1 MPVHGQSTSHQNAS
15 GPRCAA
21 RRMALLLLSGLS
33 IVTVM
38 PAVAMAQNAPVLR
51 PSLRHSYAG
60 HIIEVSQRF
69 AIPITW
75 IRAVMRKESGGDA
88 RAISAAGAIGLMQVM
103 PDTWADL
110 RARYDLRRDPYDPH
124 DNILA
129 GAAYLR
135 EMWDRYGDVSA
146 MLAAY
151 NAGPARYD
159 EHRATGRPLPAET
172 RAYVASLAPALH
184 GKAPK
189 KTASSVA
196 RLHDWRKAALFV
208 VRGTDDSV
216 VFVAS
221 PHRSHG
227 DVCSLLPAQSD
238 SLAASPPTSLFVA
251 PGGIGGRR

>member
-1 MPVHGQSTSHQNAS
+1 
-15 GPRCAA
+15 
-21 RRMALLLLSGLS
+21 MALLLLSGLS

-38 PAVAMAQNAPVLR
+38 PAVAMAQNAPVVR
-51 PSLRHSYAG
+51 PSLHHVYVG
-60 HIIEVSQRF
+60 HILEASQRF

-75 IRAVMRKESGGDA
+75 IRAVIRKESGGDV
-88 RAISAAGAIGLMQVM
+88 RAISAVGAIGLMQVM

-110 RARYDLRRDPYDPH
+110 RVRYDLGQNLYDAR

-129 GAAYLR
+129 GTAYLR

-184 GKAPK
+184 GEAPK
-189 KTASSVA
+189 KAASSVA

-208 VRGTDDSV
+208 VRGANDSV

-221 PHRSHG
+221 PHHSHG
-227 DVCSLLPAQSD
+227 DLPSPLTAKSD
-238 SLAASPPTSLFVA
+238 TLAASPPTSLFVA